1 MKQSTTTSSKT
12 VQWLKRIGI
21 GGFIFF
27 LVKGLLWLAF
37 FFWLSK

>member
-1 MKQSTTTSSKT
+1 MKHPASPSSKT